1 MDLSLH
7 SPSNTKLPNSEEA
20 RPMWAHAHHVNGLAE
35 VAVDCRAVR
44 RMGWPD
50 AGGAVGA
57 FVVRD
62 TCVQLCPF
70 EAVCDSVWFKG

>member
-1 MDLSLH
+1 MLWS
-7 SPSNTKLPNSEEA
+7 
-20 RPMWAHAHHVNGLAE
+20 MWAHALRVSGLAE
-35 VAVDCRAVR
+35 VAVDCWAVR

-57 FVVRD
+57 FVVGY

-70 EAVCDSVWFKG
+70 KAVCVSVCFKG